1 MYFSN
6 IFLTCTPPSLLF
18 SSPPSD
24 QLPNI
29 PQSAQ
34 SQSQLLLFHIAL
46 PTIWSLFL
54 SFGCLCWSKHRCIKY
69 CRRICGHSAIF
80 FLWINVVKLHQNMC
94 FVCSLSFH
102 LNINLK
108 WLFKTHDRIVNET
121 FLLGVTCTRNLTRLG
136 SWWSLGPLDQVH
148 VGLAD

>member
-1 MYFSN
+1 MHPTKSAVSF
-6 IFLTCTPPSLLF
+6 PSLWPIAQY
-18 SSPPSD
+18 PPEC
-24 QLPNI
+24 PI
-29 PQSAQ
+29 PIPIAPLSYRTTHNLI
-34 SQSQLLLFHIAL
+34 SLLV
-46 PTIWSLFL
+46 IWMSVL
-54 SFGCLCWSKHRCIKY
+54 IKTQMQK
-69 CRRICGHSAIF
+69 RICGHSTIF
-80 FLWINVVKLHQNMC
+80 FLWISIVKLHQIMC

-148 VGLAD
+148 VGLADGRGL